1 MPEHVLSR
9 PDTSRV
15 PRGPLNWIYFP
26 LALLYHELLLR
37 AFDTTV
43 TFFDAALLP
52 IVLSALGGGLLLSL
66 LANLLPWRKATR
78 WAGLA
83 VIFLWSVY
91 VCIEY
96 CCKSYFKSYFAL
108 TFMVTMTGH
117 VVGDFAGTIPDVV
130 LPRLPFIL
138 LAMLPV
144 VGCVLL
150 RRRIA
155 PPQRM
160 GWKPLLVLLALSLAF
175 GGTGSVLAHGG
186 MYKTSYT
193 YGFNAD
199 AGVTHFGLNTTV
211 RLEMTYALFGQPAP
225 DIQVP
230 EDDGGD
236 DTAVTAPVVYGKNAM
251 DIDFDALAENASSSA
266 VANMSR
272 YFGSLTPSSQ
282 NEYTGMFKGKNL
294 ILFTAEA
301 FSPWFISEELTPA
314 LYRLTHEGFVCSN
327 FYQPGW
333 GQSTTGG
340 EFAVMTGLIPTWV
353 NGNVSFY
360 ATARNSMPFALG
372 NQFRALGYT
381 TAAYHD
387 NIYNYYNRDK
397 THPNLGYDYQGQG
410 SGLKLT
416 EDGSWPYSDLEMLQ
430 NTIDPYIDAYVKDGT
445 PFHTYYMTV
454 SGHGGYGWGHAMAAK
469 NRQKAQAAYPNAS
482 AQVQAYVAA
491 NLELESALAY
501 LLEELE
507 TAGIADDTVICLAAD
522 HYPYLLS
529 DTDTD
534 YYNELRGVTDSER
547 DTSRYRNALILWCG
561 SMDEPVQVDEP
572 CSAVDIVPTLSNLFG
587 LTYDS
592 RLLSGRDILDK
603 SYNASS
609 AAGSI
614 PLVILPTA
622 GGNSWATAAGVYE
635 ASTRTFTANPGITV
649 GEEYVSAIN
658 DRVSLQYHYAQ
669 LLVTYDYYAIALPQE
684 GHTPNAPQLAPPAP
698 AEPENGEEGAET
710 PSLYRS
716 RARRDFSGG
725 CTVPAPAM
733 HPPGQAM
740 PSSRYPSYLPVRA
753 RRSIWRH
760 WFSPS
765 AATVLTSISG
775 CSRWITSFT
784 ALATPPP
791 AAKPTPGALAS

>member
-1 MPEHVLSR
+1 MIEKENEHAARTPLPGGRAHS
-9 PDTSRV
+9 V
-15 PRGPLNWIYFP
+15 PLHWLFLPA
-26 LALLYHELLLR
+26 ALLYHELLLR
-37 AFDTTV
+37 AFDAQSVFFDGALALILLFAVGTGLFWSLIVNLLRRPRAAFIVSVTV
-43 TFFDAALLP
+43 TA
-52 IVLSALGGGLLLSL
+52 
-66 LANLLPWRKATR
+66 
-78 WAGLA
+78 
-83 VIFLWSVY
+83 LWSVL
-91 VCIEY
+91 VCVEY
-96 CCKSYFKSYFAL
+96 CCRSYFKSYFFL
-108 TFMVTMTGH
+108 RFIGNMSENVVTGF
-117 VVGDFAGTIPDVV
+117 GSAIPEVV

-144 VGCVLL
+144 AGCVLL

-199 AGVTHFGLNTTV
+199 AGVTHFGLNATV

-230 EDDGGD
+230 EDDSGD

-251 DIDFDALAENASSSA
+251 DIDFDALAESASSSA

-507 TAGIADDTVICLAAD
+507 AAGIADDTVICLAAD

-622 GGNSWATAAGVYE
+622 GGNSWATAAGIYE

-698 AEPENGEEGAET
+698 AEPENGEEGAE
-710 PSLYRS
+710 S
-716 RARRDFSGG
+716 
-725 CTVPAPAM
+725 PAPDDTQPDVSDGTAPEGGYV
-733 HPPGQAM
+733 PPDETQ
-740 PSSRYPSYLPVRA
+740 PE
-753 RRSIWRH
+753 
-760 WFSPS
+760 
-765 AATVLTSISG
+765 
-775 CSRWITSFT
+775 
-784 ALATPPP
+784 
-791 AAKPTPGALAS
+791 

>member
-1 MPEHVLSR
+1 MPMIEKENEHAARTPLPGGRAHS
-9 PDTSRV
+9 V
-15 PRGPLNWIYFP
+15 PLHWLFLPA
-26 LALLYHELLLR
+26 ALLYHELLLR
-37 AFDTTV
+37 AFDAQSVFFDGALALILLFAVGTGLFWSLIVNLLRRPRAAFIVSVTV
-43 TFFDAALLP
+43 TA
-52 IVLSALGGGLLLSL
+52 
-66 LANLLPWRKATR
+66 
-78 WAGLA
+78 
-83 VIFLWSVY
+83 LWSVL
-91 VCIEY
+91 VCVEY
-96 CCKSYFKSYFAL
+96 CCRSYFKSYFFL
-108 TFMVTMTGH
+108 RFIGNMSENVVTGF
-117 VVGDFAGTIPDVV
+117 GSAIPEVV

-144 VGCVLL
+144 AGCVLL

-155 PPQRM
+155 PPERM

-251 DIDFDALAENASSSA
+251 DIDFDALAESASSSA

-482 AQVQAYVAA
+482 TQVQAYVAA

-507 TAGIADDTVICLAAD
+507 AAGIADDTVICLAAD

-534 YYNELRGVTDSER
+534 YYNELRCVTDSER

-622 GGNSWATAAGVYE
+622 GGNSWATAAGIYE

-649 GEEYVSAIN
+649 GEDYVSAIN

-710 PSLYRS
+710 P
-716 RARRDFSGG
+716 
-725 CTVPAPAM
+725 APDVSD
-733 HPPGQAM
+733 G
-740 PSSRYPSYLPVRA
+740 
-753 RRSIWRH
+753 
-760 WFSPS
+760 
-765 AATVLTSISG
+765 
-775 CSRWITSFT
+775 T
-784 ALATPPP
+784 APEDGYTPPDETQP
-791 AAKPTPGALAS
+791 E

>member
-1 MPEHVLSR
+1 MFF
-9 PDTSRV
+9 D
-15 PRGPLNWIYFP
+15 GA
-26 LALLYHELLLR
+26 LALILLFAVGTGLFWSLIVNLLR
-37 AFDTTV
+37 RPRAAFIVSVTV
-43 TFFDAALLP
+43 TA
-52 IVLSALGGGLLLSL
+52 
-66 LANLLPWRKATR
+66 
-78 WAGLA
+78 
-83 VIFLWSVY
+83 LWSVL
-91 VCIEY
+91 VCVEY
-96 CCKSYFKSYFAL
+96 CCRSYFKSYFFL
-108 TFMVTMTGH
+108 RFIGNMSENVVTGF
-117 VVGDFAGTIPDVV
+117 GSAIPEVV

-251 DIDFDALAENASSSA
+251 DIDFDALAESASSSA

-430 NTIDPYIDAYVKDGT
+430 NTIGPYIDAYVKDGT

-622 GGNSWATAAGVYE
+622 GGNSWATAAGIYE

-649 GEEYVSAIN
+649 GEDYVSAIN

-698 AEPENGEEGAET
+698 AEPENGEEGAE
-710 PSLYRS
+710 S
-716 RARRDFSGG
+716 
-725 CTVPAPAM
+725 PAPDVSD
-733 HPPGQAM
+733 G
-740 PSSRYPSYLPVRA
+740 
-753 RRSIWRH
+753 
-760 WFSPS
+760 
-765 AATVLTSISG
+765 
-775 CSRWITSFT
+775 T
-784 ALATPPP
+784 APEDVYTPPDETQP
-791 AAKPTPGALAS
+791 E